1 MTAPAAPT
9 PTRQNTLAGCLL
21 RFTWMAGGNL
31 VLFFL
36 AVAIAQRGSWHR
48 GLLDAAIAAVTLALV
63 AVRLV
68 DIRLFEG
75 QNAEGERATMVDWR
89 RYVMTL
95 VGAAAGL
102 WLLAHLVGGLGLLG

>member
-1 MTAPAAPT
+1 MTAPASPAT
-9 PTRQNTLAGCLL
+9 TKQNTLTGCLL

-36 AVAIAQRGSWHR
+36 AVAVAQHGGWKPTWR
-48 GLLDAAIAAVTLALV
+48 DAAFVAVVLALV
-63 AVRLV
+63 AARFV
-68 DIRLFEG
+68 DIRLYEG
-75 QNAEGERATMVDWR
+75 QNAEGQRATMVDWR

-102 WLLAHLVGGLGLLG
+102 WLLAHLVGALGLLG

>member
-9 PTRQNTLAGCLL
+9 PTKQNTLAGCLL

-36 AVAIAQRGSWHR
+36 AVAIAQRGSWR
-48 GLLDAAIAAVTLALV
+48 PDLLDAAFAAVTLGLV
-63 AVRLV
+63 AVRFA

-75 QNAEGERATMVDWR
+75 QNTEGERATLVDWR

-95 VGAAAGL
+95 AGAAAVL
-102 WLLAHLVGGLGLLG
+102 WLLAHVVGALGLLG